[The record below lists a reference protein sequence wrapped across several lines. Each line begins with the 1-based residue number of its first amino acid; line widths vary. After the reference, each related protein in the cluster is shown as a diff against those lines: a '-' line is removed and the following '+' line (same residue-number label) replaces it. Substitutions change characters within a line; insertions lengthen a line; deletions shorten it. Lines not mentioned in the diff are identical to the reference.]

1 MRTNEPR
8 GSVKTRTD
16 AVLRLLR
23 GEDLA
28 VVAKDAGRAPEELLA
43 WKDLFVRGGRAALDA
58 ETRARGPA
66 GAADGG
72 APDDEPAFDWGW
84 EGEQLGWM
92 VTRLSELLEQPTVR
106 WR

>member
-1 MRTNEPR
+1 
-8 GSVKTRTD
+8 
-16 AVLRLLR
+16 VLRLLR
-23 GEDLA
+23 GEDLG
-28 VVAKDAGRAPEELLA
+28 VVAQDTGRAPEELLA

-58 ETRARGPA
+58 ETRGRRPA
-66 GAADGG
+66 GAAEAE

-92 VTRLSELLEQPTVR
+92 VTRLSELLEQPAVR